1 MMAKATI
8 LVIDDDEDIRLAVQ
22 ALLESRDYKVETAA
36 TKEEGLEKFTSV
48 KPDLAIL
55 DVMMVSWQDGFE
67 LARELKKDPDLKNV
81 PILMLTG
88 VENKTGFEFKSAAGD
103 EEWLPVEGFLDKP
116 VEPEVL
122 LAEVEKLLNK

>member
-1 MMAKATI
+1 MAKATI

-22 ALLESRDYKVETAA
+22 ALLESKDYAVETAG

-67 LARELKKDPDLKNV
+67 LARELKKDPELKNI

-88 VENKTGFEFKSAAGD
+88 VEDKTGFEFKSAAGD
-103 EEWLPVEGFLDKP
+103 QEWLPVEGFLDKP

>member
-1 MMAKATI
+1 LI
-8 LVIDDDEDIRLAVQ
+8 VDDDEDICMAVQ
-22 ALLESRDYKVETAA
+22 ALLESRSYYVETAG
-36 TKEEGLEKFTSV
+36 TKEEAAEKFTRV

-55 DVMMVSWQDGFE
+55 DVMMASWQDGFE

-88 VENKTGFEFKSAAGD
+88 VENKTGFEFKSSAGD

-116 VEPEVL
+116 IEPDVL
-122 LAEVEKLLNK
+122 LAEVEKLLRKQGA

>member
-1 MMAKATI
+1 MAQKTI
-8 LVIDDDEDIRLAVQ
+8 LIVDDDDDICLSVKT
-22 ALLESRDYKVETAA
+22 LLESQNYIVETAS
-36 TKEEGLEKFTSV
+36 TKEEGLAKFLSV

-55 DVMMVSWQDGFE
+55 DVMMTTWQDGFE
-67 LARELKKDPDLKNV
+67 LSRQLKKDPDLKDT

-122 LAEVEKLLNK
+122 LAEVEKLLQK

>member
-1 MMAKATI
+1 MAKQTI
-8 LVIDDDEDIRLAVQ
+8 LIVDDDEDICLAVK
-22 ALLESRDYKVETAA
+22 ALLESKDYVVETAT
-36 TKEEGLEKFTSV
+36 TKEEGLEKFASV

-55 DVMMVSWQDGFE
+55 DVMMASWQDGFE
-67 LARELKKDPDLKNV
+67 ISRQLKKDPDLKDI

-103 EEWLPVEGFLDKP
+103 EEWLPVESFLDKP

-122 LAEVEKLLNK
+122 LAEVEKLLQK